1 MIIVIC
7 CVLQVTGASRQRL
20 SALYKEHGD
29 PGDVAQECR
38 SNQKLLRPP
47 SALTVPSVFQTFK
60 TIAQQVNCSTL
71 THEGGVG
78 GMPKNDT
85 TLFDLRRVHGE
96 SAEKDSMHQKLFQP
110 PSASIMQFVFLYS
123 IP

>member
-1 MIIVIC
+1 MISATC

-60 TIAQQVNCSTL
+60 TIAQQVSYSTL
-71 THEGGVG
+71 NHEGNMI
-78 GMPKNDT
+78 GMRKNDT
-85 TLFDLRRVHGE
+85 TLFDLRGGHG
-96 SAEKDSMHQKLFQP
+96 DNT
-110 PSASIMQFVFLYS
+110 
-123 IP
+123 